1 MTHRVV
7 PSGGAAREAAGGTLG
22 SISGFPS
29 SCAES
34 TDLADVLGFNF
45 TDVLAPAEGLPPST
59 AEITQF
65 VHGIQILLFAEP
77 LATLYVLRG
86 QKSTLAPGRIG
97 LRGLRRERKSACLTR
112 RRVETPPPPLR
123 DAGGGAAWGLTP
135 QQASAGG
142 EKLASCAGF
151 ATAATAA
158 TTVATTTEKKG
169 CWRDNTDFRPTR
181 IASAGL
187 RHPSAIQRA
196 AAPRIFAGESVAVHA
211 ETGSGKTLACLVPLL
226 ARCRPGVPRQ
236 VLVVVPSH
244 QLALQTRDAADALR
258 VDGVPT
264 AELLRPARRARREA
278 ALEEQRAEVD
288 EQLSLPPRLE
298 LRRSMRRRASRD
310 RYLRQSDLP
319 NALRLLVQRTRR
331 PHRTPSH
338 GRGAGVGDGEGGAA
352 DDEGEGGEFE
362 GGGKSAERPRSS
374 FGRVQVVA
382 LSATMSHKALR
393 DLLAVVGREA
403 GKLGIVVAKD
413 GDAAGARALSQ
424 ERPALPPIGPPPAAV
439 SEREAREVWARYM
452 DEAGAGTEPGGGRAL
467 GREEG
472 RGVRGGVLRVPV
484 PAAIAHQ
491 HWVCREAD
499 KAAAAVAAMRELR
512 PSLALLVVGELEAE
526 GLEGALTLDAV
537 TARAAAHESAIR
549 GLDLPEV
556 ELVLITMAPDSP
568 ESYMH
573 MAGRTGRFGRRG
585 EVVSI
590 LTPRELSAAG
600 VVTAS
605 LRGVKFRTRRWI
617 AREEALEETSGAPE
631 VHVRTSALRA
641 MRRKS
646 LSLSQRQ
653 AADAALTFQ

>member
-1 MTHRVV
+1 MVGWERLGVRL
-7 PSGGAAREAAGGTLG
+7 PAA
-22 SISGFPS
+22 
-29 SCAES
+29 
-34 TDLADVLGFNF
+34 LA
-45 TDVLAPAEGLPPST
+45 
-59 AEITQF
+59 
-65 VHGIQILLFAEP
+65 
-77 LATLYVLRG
+77 
-86 QKSTLAPGRIG
+86 
-97 LRGLRRERKSACLTR
+97 RGLE
-112 RRVETPPPPLR
+112 
-123 DAGGGAAWGLTP
+123 
-135 QQASAGG
+135 
-142 EKLASCAGF
+142 
-151 ATAATAA
+151 
-158 TTVATTTEKKG
+158 
-169 CWRDNTDFRPTR
+169 
-181 IASAGL
+181 SAGL

-278 ALEEQRAEVD
+278 ALEEQRAEVLIATGGQLAALLPTLESSAGARAALRANLRAVVIDEVD

-452 DEAGAGTEPGGGRAL
+452 DEAGAGAEPGGGRAL

-512 PSLALLVVGELEAE
+512 PSLALLVTRD
-526 GLEGALTLDAV
+526 GLNADQA
-537 TARAAAHESAIR
+537 SA
-549 GLDLPEV
+549 P
-556 ELVLITMAPDSP
+556 
-568 ESYMH
+568 
-573 MAGRTGRFGRRG
+573 RG
-585 EVVSI
+585 ERGPW
-590 LTPRELSAAG
+590 LAFTRLAASRWW
-600 VVTAS
+600 AS
-605 LRGVKFRTRRWI
+605 WRRRASRGR
-617 AREEALEETSGAPE
+617 
-631 VHVRTSALRA
+631 
-641 MRRKS
+641 
-646 LSLSQRQ
+646 
-653 AADAALTFQ
+653 